1 MASGKWQIVSD
12 LYLQL
17 ATLQLALLVNLL
29 VYCRAMNKLSILYE
43 PVLILNVTFEPLHVS
58 TMRRALALIMS
69 GKANIVINGRGVV
82 RSQTA
87 VFEAPSVIRLG
98 HMVKRPRPRIHLS
111 KREVLRRDGYACQ
124 YCGTKASHMTIDHI
138 IPRRLNGSHSWENLV
153 AACPSCNRRK
163 GGKLLRESRMVL
175 KRRPFEPRPT
185 AAYRFSIHLQRHQ
198 EWAQFVDGW

>member
-1 MASGKWQIVSD
+1 
-12 LYLQL
+12 
-17 ATLQLALLVNLL
+17 
-29 VYCRAMNKLSILYE
+29 MNTYTILSE
-43 PVLILNVTFEPLHVS
+43 PVLILNITFEPLHVS
-58 TMRRALALIMS
+58 TMRRAMTLLLS
-69 GKANIVINGRGVV
+69 GKASLVINGRGVI

-124 YCGTKASHMTIDHI
+124 YCGTTTSHMTIDHI
-138 IPRRLNGSHSWENLV
+138 IPRRLNGPHSWENLV
-153 AACPSCNRRK
+153 AACSSCNRRK

-185 AAYRFSIHLQRHQ
+185 AAYRFSTPLQRHQ
-198 EWAQFVDGW
+198 EWTQFVDGW

>member
-1 MASGKWQIVSD
+1 MGVDIVLFSF
-12 LYLQL
+12 
-17 ATLQLALLVNLL
+17 
-29 VYCRAMNKLSILYE
+29 VYCLVMDKQSILYE

-58 TMRRALALIMS
+58 TMRRAMALLMS
-69 GKANIVINGRGVV
+69 GKANIVINGRGVI
-82 RSQTA
+82 RTQTA

-124 YCGTKASHMTIDHI
+124 YCGTKTSHMTIDHI
-138 IPRRLNGSHSWENLV
+138 IPRHLNGPHSWENLV

-163 GGKLLRESRMVL
+163 GGKLLRESRMAL

-198 EWAQFVDGW
+198 EWTQFVDGW